1 MISKKEVKNIAALAR
16 IGVEE
21 KELEKLSKDLSA
33 VLDWIDQLKELNV
46 DGVEPTAHITGMD
59 DVVREDK
66 VEEFTGTEKIVEL
79 FPEKKDRYNKV
90 KSILS
95 ND

>member
-21 KELEKLSKDLSA
+21 KDLEKFSNDLSA
-33 VLDWIDQLKELNV
+33 VLDWIDQLKELDV
-46 DGVEPTAHITGMD
+46 SEVEPTAHITGMK
-59 DVVREDK
+59 DVVRKDR
-66 VEEFTGTEKIVEL
+66 VDEFSKTEKIVDL

-90 KSILS
+90 KSVLS

>member
-21 KELEKLSKDLSA
+21 KDLEKLSHDLSA
-33 VLDWIDQLKELNV
+33 VLDQIDQLKELDV
-46 DGVEPTAHITGMD
+46 TDVEPMAHITGMK
-59 DVVREDK
+59 DVIREDK
-66 VEEFTGTEKIVEL
+66 IDEFEETEKIVDL

-90 KSILS
+90 KSVLS